1 MHMRSLLLGLAIA
14 LTTASCDLLT
24 ATARGI
30 TIRLIASPL
39 VAPIGDTVTF
49 TVDIAAQEVNGVTI
63 SFGDSGSDQT
73 SVGGIPNASV
83 TFKHVYADTGNFM
96 SRAVISDGVV
106 GERVVTQEIVVIP
119 RDTTQSPISQ
129 RIRNN

>member
-1 MHMRSLLLGLAIA
+1 MRSLLLALTIA
-14 LTTASCDLLT
+14 VTTASCDLFT

-30 TIRLIASPL
+30 NIRLIASPL

-49 TVDIAAQEVNGVTI
+49 TVAIAANEVNGVTI
-63 SFGDSGSDQT
+63 SFGDSVNDQT
-73 SVGGIPNASV
+73 STGGIPNANV
-83 TFKHVYADTGNFM
+83 TFKHVYAAVGNYM
-96 SRAVISDGVV
+96 SRAVVSDGVV

-119 RDTTQSPISQ
+119 RDTTQGPISQ